1 MHRRSAAGEGLTA
14 SRRGAIG
21 ETQGLT
27 AFGGDLEAAQG
38 AVVGLLR
45 PAQHCGATARAQAL
59 FGSPQSV
66 ASAGLQQDQVAQVD
80 RGGQPGLRIGYVG
93 CADQYDATLRLGQ
106 ASEGRHQ

>member
-1 MHRRSAAGEGLTA
+1 MHRRSAAGEGVDRFAQGT
-14 SRRGAIG
+14 IG

-27 AFGGDLEAAQG
+27 AFGGNLEAAQG

-45 PAQHCGATARAQAL
+45 PTQHSGATARAQAL
-59 FGSPQSV
+59 FGSPQGV
-66 ASAGLQQDQVAQVD
+66 ASAGLQEDQVAQVD